1 MIVPEK
7 ESQRGWRVATAVGF
21 LAGMLAVLDAV
32 RDSKVL
38 WPPGELWSTLQHG
51 QRVELGTGIALII
64 IVLVITVVRQSQ
76 T

>member
-1 MIVPEK
+1 MIVPER

-21 LAGMLAVLDAV
+21 LAGMLALLDAV

-38 WPPGELWSTLQHG
+38 WPPGELWASLQHAE
-51 QRVELGTGIALII
+51 RVELGTGIALILI
-64 IVLVITVVRQSQ
+64 ALIITVVRQAQ